1 MFYMK
6 SDFLMVLA
14 NLLTYCSTPLNK
26 LPFDVKTWK
35 TISYKKG
42 QTHALK
48 GTLAKEPKELL
59 KR

>member
-6 SDFLMVLA
+6 SDFLGIGKP
-14 NLLTYCSTPLNK
+14 TKHICTTPLSK
-26 LPFDVKTWK
+26 LPFVVKTWK

-48 GTLAKEPKELL
+48 GKLAKEPKQLL